1 MLLGFK
7 AFESIW
13 LRLIQISKKALEY
26 LAGRFFEIQLKP
38 LTYKEFL
45 KMKGLEIKEEEI
57 ELYQRKALPLFLDY
71 LRKAGFPEIVEWE
84 KDEEIKEYVKNSV
97 VARVVLRDISME
109 FGIKDFELIESMLK
123 LIFSNPG
130 LIFNFN
136 LISKSFKK
144 SRMTISNYL
153 NYLKYGLAVKILS
166 NYRKSILATS
176 RKFKKVYPATT
187 SFTFAYSN
195 LFYEKEFFGKVLET
209 YVINALNANFYFRK
223 NNKEIDAILEKN
235 KKLLP
240 IEVKESMKEKD
251 IEKFLKTLKELNL
264 EEGIIVT
271 LEEFN
276 EKIVKNKKI
285 RILPAWYLDF
295 FEF

>member
-1 MLLGFK
+1 
-7 AFESIW
+7 
-13 LRLIQISKKALEY
+13 
-26 LAGRFFEIQLKP
+26 
-38 LTYKEFL
+38 
-45 KMKGLEIKEEEI
+45 
-57 ELYQRKALPLFLDY
+57 
-71 LRKAGFPEIVEWE
+71 
-84 KDEEIKEYVKNSV
+84 KEYVKNSV